1 MPVRRFLM
9 GDGDAVYRSLHPRA
23 EHQGSERAS
32 EAAAEVA
39 CAPDRPPQHIVA
51 LPAEKQV
58 NDGMGEAMEGVTR
71 RNDWPQGVAELEAA
85 RERGCWQDGR
95 PIGRGFASPCLKPGY
110 ASLIAAGVKPAEGG
124 GAAGGRLAEDIAAAQ
139 RLHQLSGA
147 RAARRERRPPTLR
160 DALMQRR
167 AILLS
172 TS

>member
-32 EAAAEVA
+32 QAAAEVA

-95 PIGRGFASPCLKPGY
+95 PVGRGFPQPCLQPGY
-110 ASLIAAGVKPAEGG
+110 ASLIAAGVKTAEGRPG
-124 GAAGGRLAEDIAAAQ
+124 GGWLKTLPQPNDYINFQARVRPRAVARSAQ
-139 RLHQLSGA
+139 SRA
-147 RAARRERRPPTLR
+147 RP
-160 DALMQRR
+160 
-167 AILLS
+167 
-172 TS
+172 